1 MKRIFHCSAL
11 IALLAITTANAQVS
25 DNTPV
30 INVSGSAEVK
40 VAPDEI
46 HLNVGVESRHQKLD
60 EAKKDNDAKVA
71 TAMAFLKN
79 NGVADK
85 HVQTDFISV
94 EPTYEYS
101 ASSTAPKIY
110 IVRKSLAVTLKQIG
124 NFERVLTGLLAS
136 GITHVHGIE
145 LHNTEL
151 RKHRDAARALAVTAA
166 REKADA
172 LAKEL
177 GVKRGKVRAINA
189 NEWGGWMD
197 GASFWGGRYGSVGAQ
212 NVLQNAGGAS
222 GSAASTLSLGQISV
236 SASVNV
242 SFAIE

>member
-1 MKRIFHCSAL
+1 MKAIYSSVL
-11 IALLAITTANAQVS
+11 LTVIAFSSANAQS
-25 DNTPV
+25 PETPTV
-30 INVSGSAEVK
+30 NVSGSAEVK

-46 HLNVGVESRHQKLD
+46 HLNVGVETRHQRLED
-60 EAKKDNDAKVA
+60 AKKENDTKVA
-71 TAMAFLKN
+71 AALAFLKN
-79 NGVADK
+79 DGIADK
-85 HVQTDFISV
+85 HIQTDFISV
-94 EPTYEYS
+94 EPTYEYTS
-101 ASSTAPKIY
+101 SSTTPRIF
-110 IVRKSLAVTLKQIG
+110 IVRKSLAITLKQI
-124 NFERVLTGLLAS
+124 NTFERVLTGLLAS

-197 GASFWGGRYGSVGAQ
+197 GAGYWGGRYGQVAAQ
-212 NVLQNAGGAS
+212 NVMQNAGGS
-222 GSAASTLSLGQISV
+222 GNAPGTISLGQISV

>member
-1 MKRIFHCSAL
+1 MKAIYCSAL
-11 IALLAITTANAQVS
+11 FVLTTFANANAQTS
-25 DNTPV
+25 EATPT

-46 HLNVGVESRHQKLD
+46 HLNVGVETRHQRLE
-60 EAKKDNDAKVA
+60 EAKKENDSKVA
-71 TAMAFLKN
+71 AALAFLKS
-79 NGVADK
+79 NGIEDK
-85 HVQTDFISV
+85 NVQTDFINV
-94 EPTYEYS
+94 QPMYEYNS
-101 ASSTAPKIY
+101 SSTAPEIF
-110 IVRKSLAVTLKQIG
+110 IVRKSLAITLKQIG

-136 GITHVHGIE
+136 GVTHVHGIE

-151 RKHRDAARALAVTAA
+151 RKHRDAARALAVVAA

-197 GASFWGGRYGSVGAQ
+197 GAGYWGGRYGQVANQ
-212 NVLQNAGGAS
+212 NVIQNAGG
-222 GSAASTLSLGQISV
+222 SAEPSNTLSLGQISV